1 MSDKKDTLVL
11 EILKRI
17 QGEMGLMREEM
28 RGIRVE
34 MTGIKQHIGAFMA
47 HEIGQDSDI
56 AALKLR
62 LDRIER
68 RLDLTDG

>member
-1 MSDKKDTLVL
+1 MSDKKDDLVL

-34 MTGIKQHIGAFMA
+34 MTGIKPI
-47 HEIGQDSDI
+47 SP
-56 AALKLR
+56 
-62 LDRIER
+62 
-68 RLDLTDG
+68 